1 MVEKTLELNNKTYNL
16 KVCLRFQGIYFELNS
31 QNKKYLN
38 SFTLNDLKKIDNKY
52 FRDIDDIN
60 NALEDINEL
69 LDEKELS
76 IREENNL
83 AYLIII
89 RRKREIKFNLIEQR
103 DFENQNIYD
112 SLSSYMKT
120 IIDSNE
126 LILGIDLGTTYSCA
140 SVILDDNII
149 VIENSLGK
157 RTIPSYVLFL

>member
-16 KVCLRFQGIYFELNS
+16 KIYLRFEQIYFELNS
-31 QNKKYLN
+31 PNKKYLN
-38 SFTLNDLKKIDNKY
+38 SFGLNNLKDIDNRY

-60 NALEDINEL
+60 NALEDINVL
-69 LDEKELS
+69 LDEEEIS

-89 RRKREIKFNLIEQR
+89 RRRREMKFNLIEQR

-112 SLSSYMKT
+112 SLSDNMKA

-126 LILGIDLGTTYSCA
+126 LILGIDLGTTY
-140 SVILDDNII
+140 
-149 VIENSLGK
+149 
-157 RTIPSYVLFL
+157 